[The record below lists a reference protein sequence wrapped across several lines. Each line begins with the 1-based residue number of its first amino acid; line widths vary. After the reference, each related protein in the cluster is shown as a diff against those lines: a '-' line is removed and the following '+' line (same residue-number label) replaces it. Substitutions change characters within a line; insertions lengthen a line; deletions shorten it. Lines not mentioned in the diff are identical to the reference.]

1 MGSLQERVNLS
12 QKVFG
17 DNLVDYFKN
26 NSIYMVDKYSK
37 SDDMCESISLSDISM
52 GRFYFFHYEDPS
64 NWMKYSPVFTIEN
77 KDLKGMKII
86 IALNFNFLPIEIR
99 SSIFDKF
106 ITEQMFEKNSP
117 LEVNFKGIYT
127 ELLRYGF
134 EYCIVEYNAIQ
145 LKMVHRINLELLPRF
160 MYSSHPK
167 NTYDPNK
174 LMQIWNAKLEKREQR
189 HKELISSTLLD
200 FYEVESVI
208 GDKYDALFGHIKRL
222 QDSFNKFKNK

>member
-1 MGSLQERVNLS
+1 MGALQERVNLN

-17 DNLVDYFKN
+17 TDMVDFFKK
-26 NSIYMVDKYSK
+26 NSIYMIDKYSK
-37 SDDMCESISLSDISM
+37 SDDMCESVPLGDISM

-64 NWMKYSPVFTIEN
+64 NWMRYSPVFTIEN

-86 IALNFNFLPIEIR
+86 IALNFNFIPIEIR

-106 ITEQMFEKNSP
+106 ISEQMFEKNSP
-117 LEVNFKGIYT
+117 LEVDFGGVYR

-134 EYCIVEYNAIQ
+134 EYGIVEYNAIQ
-145 LKMVHRINLELLPRF
+145 LKLVHRINLELLPRF
-160 MYSSHPK
+160 LYSSHPK

-174 LMQIWNAKLEKREQR
+174 LMQIWNAKLDKREQR
-189 HKELISSTLLD
+189 HKELVSSTLLD
-200 FYEVESVI
+200 FYEAESLI
-208 GDKYDALFGHIKRL
+208 NDKYDVLFGHIKRL